1 MSPAVP
7 WQRCVISTRSRL
19 TGLLSC
25 TTNSISR
32 SPRCGSSW
40 VAETAGIT
48 ACARSAAR
56 SAPASTTGSGSVSA
70 GRLDRWTRPRSCC
83 GISPRLS
90 VANCPCSSTAR
101 QTLSRHCYRMVSAAH
116 RTSLTG
122 SQRPKIADH
131 SRRTHARRQP
141 VESGARLLH
150 RQHADGWRGEVGP
163 GQEGGSGV
171 RESGA
176 VARRDHPEGAQRGG
190 SARRGHQGQLELA
203 PDPGG
208 TSAPESPAVWTARY
222 LRGAAAA
229 DVICTLAAGVL
240 ALLVRFDGP
249 HLPRDYLIFS
259 FGLPVLWL
267 VAASLSGAY
276 DARFIGVGSDE
287 FRRVFNAALS
297 LTAAVAI
304 LSYATKTQV
313 ARGYVVIA
321 LPSATVFVLVARYLL
336 RKRLHRMRR
345 AGLCMRRAVAV
356 GHRGTV
362 HSLITEFRRDHYHG
376 LQIVAVCLP
385 DGRLT
390 SQEVGG
396 VVVYGNLN
404 DVALAVQQ
412 SNADTVAVLACPEMD
427 GIRLRTL
434 AWELEKTGTDL
445 CVAPAL
451 MDVAGPRTTIRPVA
465 GLPLLHVDHPELA
478 GARQVLKA
486 MFDKTCAAVALLMLA
501 PLLVVIAI
509 LIRSRDGGPVLF
521 RQTRVGKNGRMFT
534 VNKFRTMVVDAEER
548 KAQLAAA
555 YGDYVRRRLAVTP
568 GLTGLWQV
576 NGRSDLSWEESVR
589 LDLRYVENWSFALD
603 LQILWKT
610 WSAVLRGSGAY

>member
-70 GRLDRWTRPRSCC
+70 GRLDRWTQPRSCC

-176 VARRDHPEGAQRGG
+176 VA
-190 SARRGHQGQLELA
+190 
-203 PDPGG
+203 
-208 TSAPESPAVWTARY
+208 
-222 LRGAAAA
+222 A

-304 LSYATKTQV
+304 LSYA
-313 ARGYVVIA
+313 
-321 LPSATVFVLVARYLL
+321 
-336 RKRLHRMRR
+336 
-345 AGLCMRRAVAV
+345 
-356 GHRGTV
+356 
-362 HSLITEFRRDHYHG
+362 
-376 LQIVAVCLP
+376 
-385 DGRLT
+385 
-390 SQEVGG
+390 
-396 VVVYGNLN
+396 
-404 DVALAVQQ
+404 
-412 SNADTVAVLACPEMD
+412 
-427 GIRLRTL
+427 
-434 AWELEKTGTDL
+434 
-445 CVAPAL
+445 
-451 MDVAGPRTTIRPVA
+451 
-465 GLPLLHVDHPELA
+465 
-478 GARQVLKA
+478 
-486 MFDKTCAAVALLMLA
+486 
-501 PLLVVIAI
+501 
-509 LIRSRDGGPVLF
+509 
-521 RQTRVGKNGRMFT
+521 
-534 VNKFRTMVVDAEER
+534 
-548 KAQLAAA
+548 
-555 YGDYVRRRLAVTP
+555 
-568 GLTGLWQV
+568 
-576 NGRSDLSWEESVR
+576 
-589 LDLRYVENWSFALD
+589 
-603 LQILWKT
+603 
-610 WSAVLRGSGAY
+610 